1 MVNTQLKITYI
12 INKANN
18 LNKTQ
23 HIEIYK
29 ILRENKVFL
38 TKNNN
43 GIFVE
48 LFGLNENIIQKLYNY
63 IQYCISNNK
72 LLLEKEKEIKK
83 EKNKLVKKKTQIA
96 NTKKKVKKEYKMVGN
111 KIILKKEKIKY
122 SGIKSKILKNY
133 KDISQQVIITHCV
146 NDTPKI
152 ISNEDEFEY
161 IEEYKLIEEY
171 SDNDSESIN
180 ENDIEY

>member
-1 MVNTQLKITYI
+1 MENTQFKIKYI
-12 INKANN
+12 INKANK

-23 HIEIYK
+23 YIEIYK
-29 ILRENKVFL
+29 ILSEYKIFL

-48 LFGLNENIIQKLYNY
+48 LSNLDKKIIQKLYHY

-83 EKNKLVKKKTQIA
+83 EKNKLIQKKQPQMVNKKKKI
-96 NTKKKVKKEYKMVGN
+96 KKDYKMVGN

-133 KDISQQVIITHCV
+133 KDISQQVIISNYV
-146 NDTPKI
+146 NDTSKI
-152 ISNEDEFEY
+152 VSKEDEFEY
-161 IEEYKLIEEY
+161 IEEDILIEEY
-171 SDNDSESIN
+171 SDSENIN
-180 ENDIEY
+180 VDENEY